1 MVKKNYKFGKYRKFI
16 IYEPKRRVIMA
27 MEMYDKIVNH
37 LVSEYILLPSIIPCL
52 IDSNVTSRKNKWT
65 SYGVKLYYK
74 YCNIYDSKYGKDN
87 YYLLKLD
94 ISKFFDNIDHDILKK
109 KLRKRIKDR
118 DALKILD
125 TIIDSMEKG
134 IPIGANTSQLFAIFY
149 LDEVDKYIKEEL
161 KINGDI
167 RYQDDMLLIH
177 QDKEYLKECLVK
189 IKEKINNLGMFLN
202 NKTKIYKV
210 VVNEI

>member
-1 MVKKNYKFGKYRKFI
+1 
-16 IYEPKRRVIMA
+16 MA

-118 DALKILD
+118 DALKILVGHS
-125 TIIDSMEKG
+125 TQK
-134 IPIGANTSQLFAIFY
+134 
-149 LDEVDKYIKEEL
+149 
-161 KINGDI
+161 
-167 RYQDDMLLIH
+167 
-177 QDKEYLKECLVK
+177 
-189 IKEKINNLGMFLN
+189 
-202 NKTKIYKV
+202 
-210 VVNEI
+210 